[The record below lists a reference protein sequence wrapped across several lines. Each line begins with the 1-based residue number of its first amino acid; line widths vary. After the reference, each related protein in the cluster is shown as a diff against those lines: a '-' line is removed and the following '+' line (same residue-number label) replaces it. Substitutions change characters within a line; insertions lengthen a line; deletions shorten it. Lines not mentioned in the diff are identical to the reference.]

1 MIVFVFFGVVILFS
15 LLLNIIF
22 KVKDYNHV
30 PDKSL
35 WEDGDSVIIKPKDSP
50 GIVGGF
56 GHRIDSRLE
65 QQGQSA

>member
-15 LLLNIIF
+15 LLLNVFF
-22 KVKDYNHV
+22 KIKDYNQ
-30 PDKSL
+30 DSEKSV

-56 GHRIDSRLE
+56 GKRLNGQNHR
-65 QQGQSA
+65 A